1 MSLCSKKDLVGGTP
15 EENAKITLAILNGEK
30 GPKRDAVLMN
40 AGAALYIAGKAETL
54 KDGVKKAAKLI
65 DSGLAL
71 KTLNK
76 FIEVSN
82 R

>member
-1 MSLCSKKDLVGGTP
+1 
-15 EENAKITLAILNGEK
+15 
-30 GPKRDAVLMN
+30 MN
-40 AGAALYIAGKAETL
+40 AGAALYIAGKVETL

-82 R
+82 RQEEAYEHIK